1 MTQSETASP
10 MRLRDRV
17 AKRTLDVAVSLV
29 GSITLL
35 WLMALAWIVASIDTR
50 QNGLFI
56 QTRVGRDGRPFPL
69 LKIRTMRNVAGW
81 TSTVTTGRDPRI
93 TTVGRLLR
101 RTKLDELPQLLNVL
115 VGHMSLVGP
124 RPDMPGFADRLQGA
138 DRVVLSLRPGITGPA
153 TLRFRDEEALLAAQ
167 PDPERYNREVIWPE
181 KVRLNRQYAERYAF
195 RADLVFILRTLVP
208 RAAPMPSG
216 VAGK

>member
-1 MTQSETASP
+1 

-17 AKRTLDVAVSLV
+17 AKRTLDIAVSLV

-101 RTKLDELPQLLNVL
+101 RAKLDELPQLLNVL

-208 RAAPMPSG
+208 RAARIPSD